1 LTQKTFIGRFMKN
14 PIIPAGVIIILF
26 VIFVGILA
34 PILSTHSPRKMHP
47 RDRRSAPS
55 TEYLLGTDRLGR
67 DILSRMIYGTRV
79 SLVIGVMAVS
89 VAMIIGVSIGLVGG
103 YYGGKLDEVLMR
115 LMDIIFSF
123 PDLLLAIALIAVTGP
138 GIENIIFVV
147 GFVRIPR
154 FARIVRSSVL
164 SIKAKE
170 YVEAARAISKSNIGI
185 MWHHIL
191 PNCIAP
197 LTVEASL
204 SIATAIITESAL
216 SFLGLGV
223 RPPIP
228 SWGQMIADGRSE
240 LFTAPWIV
248 LFPGM
253 AIMITVLGYNL
264 LGDGLRDALDP
275 RMKR

>member
-1 LTQKTFIGRFMKN
+1 MKQKSFFGRFMKN
-14 PIIPAGVIIILF
+14 PVIPVGTILILL

-34 PILSTHSPRKMHP
+34 PLLATHSPRKMHP
-47 RDRRSAPS
+47 RDRRSSPS
-55 TEYLLGTDRLGR
+55 AEYLLGTDRLGR

-79 SLVIGVMAVS
+79 SLVIGVLAVS
-89 VAMIIGVSIGLVGG
+89 VAMVIGVSIGLVAG
-103 YYGGKLDEVLMR
+103 YYGGALDEFLMR

-123 PDLLLAIALIAVTGP
+123 PDLLLAIALIAITGP
-138 GIENIIFVV
+138 GIENIILVV

-170 YVEAARAISKSNIGI
+170 YVEAARAYSKSNIGI
-185 MWHHIL
+185 MLQHIL
-191 PNCIAP
+191 PNCVAP

-248 LFPGM
+248 IFPGM
-253 AIMITVLGYNL
+253 AIMVTVLGYNL